1 MKERLIISLGN
12 SVFRDKNEKTLDVLA
27 DKIIKLSSRFDIAV
41 VFDSEVS
48 EPALSLA
55 LKNASINH
63 NLNKGVVSLS
73 VQPLVNKTDPRF
85 KTPSEFTGPEFSYYG
100 ALKIAKEKGWV
111 MKKDG
116 EKKYRHFVPSV
127 LTSDILEKR
136 EISELLLGRK
146 IVLVRN
152 SNPVYRTKVLKLLR
166 SAEAVVDRDRVA
178 EKIAEATKADYFV
191 CLSDVSEVCLNYKT
205 EAELKLRFL
214 TPEEVKRYSSR
225 GQFDADSIGRKLA
238 ACSKFAKK
246 KRTAVICSVKNLED
260 SLKSTSGTIIS

>member
-12 SVFRDKNEKTLDVLA
+12 SVFRDKNEKKLDVLA

-41 VFDSEVS
+41 VFDSEIS

-85 KTPSEFTGPEFSYYG
+85 KTPSAFTGPEFSYYG

-127 LTSDILEKR
+127 LPADILERR

-146 IVLVRN
+146 IVLIKN
-152 SNPVYRTKVLKLLR
+152 TSPVYRTKVLKLLR
-166 SAEAVVDRDRVA
+166 PAEAVVDRDRVA
-178 EKIAEATKADYFV
+178 EKIAEVTKADFLV
-191 CLSDVSEVCLNYKT
+191 CLMDEPQVSLNFKT
-205 EAELKLRFL
+205 EAELKLRLL
-214 TPEEVKRYSSR
+214 TPEEVKRYLNSN
-225 GQFDADSIGRKLA
+225 QFDSETIGKKLTIA
-238 ACSKFAKK
+238 SKFAKK
-246 KRTAVICSVKNLED
+246 RKTSILCSVKNLED
-260 SLKSTSGTIIS
+260 ALKSTSGTTIS